1 MVKRSRSSAS
11 FQREEP
17 IAGKGNAMKKTD
29 AETIRYDVDL
39 ANLPPLSEKQKAE
52 LAALADMPDSEID
65 YSDVPELSEG
75 QFRNAVRGR
84 FYRPV
89 KQQIT
94 ARVDADV
101 LAWLKA
107 AGKGLSGPDE
117 CDPSARNA
125 GIAQI
130 APSSIA
136 PALRVSESEM
146 GKNVSRFRSCRPIAL
161 FATHYSLLALLIN
174 SPCATCRECRARRP
188 GCRCRRS
195 RRFRCASCRRRP

>member
-1 MVKRSRSSAS
+1 MTAKRSRSSAS

-17 IAGKGNAMKKTD
+17 IAGKGNAMKKRD
-29 AETIRYDVDL
+29 ARTIRYDVDL
-39 ANLPPLSEKQKAE
+39 ANLPPLTEKQKAE

-65 YSDVPELSEG
+65 YSDIPELSDG

-107 AGKGLSGPDE
+107 QGKGYQ
-117 CDPSARNA
+117 ARMNA
-125 GIAQI
+125 I
-130 APSSIA
+130 
-136 PALRVSESEM
+136 LRREM
-146 GKNVSRFRSCRPIAL
+146 LA
-161 FATHYSLLALLIN
+161 SLK
-174 SPCATCRECRARRP
+174 
-188 GCRCRRS
+188 S
-195 RRFRCASCRRRP
+195 RRRA